1 MLKISTEVSRG
12 IMFMRFIGDLDNNN
26 FNEFKTE
33 INYLLYNQ
41 GVRYFVLDFKDI
53 NLEENIFLKLQNKL
67 VEIFLNCGEV
77 VLCGLDKSKRNK
89 IGYTKDKLH
98 YVNEEREAFNYLWV

>member
-1 MLKISTEVSRG
+1 MLKISMEVSRG
-12 IMFMRFIGDLDNNN
+12 IMFIRLRGDLDNNN
-26 FNEFKTE
+26 FNQFKTE

-41 GVRYFVLDFKDI
+41 GMKYFVLDLKDI
-53 NLEENIFLKLQNKL
+53 VLEENIFLKLQNKL

-89 IGYTKDKLH
+89 IGYAKDKLY
-98 YVNEEREAFNYLWV
+98 YVNEEKEAFNYLWV